1 MRGYWKH
8 SGLSSCRT
16 LQPIRLWNHTRLRP
30 MGQTTILNQSKEN
43 QAYQIL
49 IKPFNNCKN
58 ENKSILEHM
67 ARVARWYCEVHA
79 IISNSTTIEKNQ
91 FSFTNNLI
99 HCLTR
104 LVQDQRIQFIS
115 LIRESDGICLLLF
128 HFFFVRRSQCSR
140 FLRTRLGELRSFWFS
155 LVYTLYVCFSFVRVS
170 QLWDHLEAIRLT
182 ISLFMNG
189 LMPNMS
195 IDLDMI
201 VTSIFPISS
210 SHTNCQRRLILD
222 RQLRVNICFQPSLS

>member
-16 LQPIRLWNHTRLRP
+16 LQPIRLWNQTRLRP

-115 LIRESDGICLLLF
+115 LIRESDGICSLFF
-128 HFFFVRRSQCSR
+128 HFFFVRRGWWCR
-140 FLRTRLGELRSFWFS
+140 PFLMKRLTCESHILRSLWASYNNNQTPQDGLSKPQPAERLHES
-155 LVYTLYVCFSFVRVS
+155 L
-170 QLWDHLEAIRLT
+170 
-182 ISLFMNG
+182 
-189 LMPNMS
+189 
-195 IDLDMI
+195 
-201 VTSIFPISS
+201 
-210 SHTNCQRRLILD
+210 
-222 RQLRVNICFQPSLS
+222 